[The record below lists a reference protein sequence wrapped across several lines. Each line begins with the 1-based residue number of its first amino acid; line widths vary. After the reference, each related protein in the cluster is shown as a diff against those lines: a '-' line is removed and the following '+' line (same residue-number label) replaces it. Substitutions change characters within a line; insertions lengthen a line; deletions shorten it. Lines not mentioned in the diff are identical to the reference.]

1 MPYTLIYLGSI
12 VTYDKSNAFFFYG
25 LNKSSESSPNHKKCK
40 RYSMSNP
47 QKNVAD
53 IPHFEKLFYG
63 TTKNLTH
70 TAKVQNIRS
79 AISERKK
86 KRKRACCV
94 KGSTLFCK
102 RKAAKALCY
111 TVPYYNAGSGKIT
124 QSNLSVLHYHVL
136 KKSPLAP
143 T

>member
-1 MPYTLIYLGSI
+1 M
-12 VTYDKSNAFFFYG
+12 
-25 LNKSSESSPNHKKCK
+25 NKSSESSPNHKKCK

-86 KRKRACCV
+86 KENELAALKAQHFFAKEKQPKRYVTPCHIT
-94 KGSTLFCK
+94 TL
-102 RKAAKALCY
+102 AAQKSHSPIC
-111 TVPYYNAGSGKIT
+111 
-124 QSNLSVLHYHVL
+124 QSFTIMS
-136 KKSPLAP
+136 
-143 T
+143 